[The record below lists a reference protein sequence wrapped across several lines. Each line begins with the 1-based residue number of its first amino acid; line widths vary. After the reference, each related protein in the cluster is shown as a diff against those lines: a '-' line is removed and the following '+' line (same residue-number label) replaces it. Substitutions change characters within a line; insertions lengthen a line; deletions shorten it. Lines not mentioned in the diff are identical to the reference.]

1 MTGQSNIL
9 VTGAT
14 GKVGREV
21 VSQLLDTGAA
31 VRALVREPDSANLPD
46 EVEVVRGDL
55 SEPDTLDAR
64 LEGVKSVFLLWLF
77 TAPKASAKIA
87 PAVVDAISRHARRIV
102 YLSADAA
109 EELDSFWAALE
120 RLVEQSGLEGTFLRP
135 TGFAANTLM
144 WAEQIRAGGVVRR
157 PYGAA
162 ARSLIHERD
171 IATVAIRALTED
183 RHDGERYVLTGPQTL
198 TQAEQVRI
206 IGEAID
212 SPVRW
217 EELPREAAR
226 QELAEAFGDASFA
239 DVALDAWARFVTQ
252 PERVISTVEEVTGR
266 SARTF
271 RQWAGSRRRLPL
283 RAHRRPL
290 FSWIG
295 TLHQA
300 GLWALRHRLS
310 MCRASTAAT
319 RSSVARSG
327 RTTA

>member
-1 MTGQSNIL
+1 MTGQSKIL

-14 GKVGREV
+14 GNVGREV

-64 LEGVKSVFLLWLF
+64 LEGVKSVFLLWPF
-77 TAPKASAKIA
+77 TAPKASAEIA

-102 YLSADAA
+102 YLSAAS
-109 EELDSFWAALE
+109 EEPDSFWADLE

-144 WAEQIRAGGVVRR
+144 WAEQIRAGGVVRW

-183 RHDGERYVLTGPQTL
+183 RHDGEGYVLTGPQTL

-212 SPVRW
+212 RPVRW

-226 QELAEAFGDASFA
+226 QELADIFGDASFA
-239 DVALDAWARFVTQ
+239 DIALDAWARFVTQ
-252 PERVISTVEEVTGR
+252 PERVTSTIEEVTGR

-271 RQWAGSRRRLPL
+271 RQWATDHADNFR
-283 RAHRRPL
+283 
-290 FSWIG
+290 
-295 TLHQA
+295 
-300 GLWALRHRLS
+300 
-310 MCRASTAAT
+310 
-319 RSSVARSG
+319 
-327 RTTA
+327 